1 VQRWESLA
9 DVPDAAG
16 PSVVTIG
23 VFDGVHRGHRV
34 GLARTVELARERGAA
49 ATVVTFEP
57 HPLSVVRP
65 EVVPPR
71 LSTLRHRLELLAE
84 MGIDAVL
91 VLPFTAEVAGWS
103 PQEFVERVL
112 VDALGAVGVVVG
124 EDFRFGHK
132 AAGDLSRLER
142 LGADRGFA
150 VHGVPI
156 EGDVERWSSTRA
168 RELVAAGDVA
178 GAAAV
183 LGRLHR
189 VEGEVVH
196 GDHRGRAIGYP
207 TANLAPPPPGS
218 RGSPDDPGDPGE
230 PGGTASQPLAVPA
243 DGIYAGWLVRHL
255 GGPEQVRLPAA
266 ISVGTNPTFDGVDR
280 RVEAHVLD
288 RDDLE
293 LYGEQVAVEFT
304 ERLRETV
311 RFDSVDDLVRQMDLD
326 VARARGLLRPS

>member
-1 VQRWESLA
+1 MQRWESLA
-9 DVPDAAG
+9 DVPAGTG

-57 HPLSVVRP
+57 HPLSVVRLDA
-65 EVVPPR
+65 VPPR
-71 LSTLRHRLELLAE
+71 LSTLRHRLELLAGL
-84 MGIDAVL
+84 GIDAVL

-103 PQEFVERVL
+103 PEEFVDRVL
-112 VDALGAVGVVVG
+112 VEALGAVGVVVG
-124 EDFRFGHK
+124 EDFRFGHR
-132 AAGDLSRLER
+132 AAGDLARLDQ
-142 LGADRGFA
+142 LGQERGFA

-156 EGDVERWSSTRA
+156 EGDGERWSSTKA
-168 RELVAAGDVA
+168 RELVATGDVSS
-178 GAAAV
+178 AAAV

-189 VEGEVVH
+189 VEGKVVH

-218 RGSPDDPGDPGE
+218 PGDPG
-230 PGGTASQPLAVPA
+230 GTATQPLAVPA
-243 DGIYAGWLVRHL
+243 DGIYAGWLVRYL

-280 RVEAHVLD
+280 RVEAYVLD

-304 ERLRETV
+304 KRLRETV
-311 RFDSVDDLVRQMDLD
+311 RFESVDELVRQMDRD
-326 VARARGLLRPS
+326 VALARELLPSP

>member
-1 VQRWESLA
+1 MQRWESLA
-9 DVPDAAG
+9 DVPAG
-16 PSVVTIG
+16 TPPSVVTIG

-65 EVVPPR
+65 DAVPPR

-84 MGIDAVL
+84 LGIDAVL

-124 EDFRFGHK
+124 EDFRFGHR
-132 AAGDLSRLER
+132 AAGDVALLTD
-142 LGADRGFA
+142 LGRARGFTVESLVLA
-150 VHGVPI
+150 
-156 EGDVERWSSTRA
+156 GDVERWSSTRA
-168 RELVAAGDVA
+168 RQLVAAGDVRM
-178 GAAAV
+178 AAD
-183 LGRLHR
+183 LLTRPHR

-207 TANLAPPPPGS
+207 TANLAPPPPD
-218 RGSPDDPGDPGE
+218 SPGAS
-230 PGGTASQPLAVPA
+230 GGTAAQPLAVPA

-255 GGPEQVRLPAA
+255 DRPDQVRLPAA

-280 RVEAHVLD
+280 RVEAYVLD
-288 RDDLE
+288 RSDLD
-293 LYGEQVAVEFT
+293 LYGEQVGVEFV

-311 RFDSVDDLVRQMDLD
+311 RFDSVDELVRQMDRD
-326 VARARGLLRPS
+326 VARARELLSPS